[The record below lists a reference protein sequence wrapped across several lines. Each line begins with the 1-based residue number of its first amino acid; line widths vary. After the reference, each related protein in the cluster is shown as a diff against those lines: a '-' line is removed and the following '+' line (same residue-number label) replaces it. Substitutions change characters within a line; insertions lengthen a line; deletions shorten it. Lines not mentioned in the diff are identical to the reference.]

1 MDEEKSTQ
9 TERGGEAVTN
19 AEKKAVLLEYQAIE
33 RRIKRLQSEKQGWL
47 EKATAVSPNLSDMP
61 KSGGTDKI
69 QNAVCRI
76 ADIEADINRE
86 IDRQIDLRE
95 RIEAAIHAIPDG
107 RLRDL
112 MRYRYMD
119 GKKFEE
125 IAVAMHLDYRWVR
138 RLHGRALSKLT
149 LESPPPPV
157 L

>member
-1 MDEEKSTQ
+1 M
-9 TERGGEAVTN
+9 TN

-76 ADIEADINRE
+76 ADIEQKINRE

-95 RIEAAIHAIPDG
+95 RIEAAICAIPDG

-112 MRYRYMD
+112 MRYRYID
-119 GKKFEE
+119 GMTWEQ
-125 IAVAMHLDYRWVR
+125 IAVEMHYSYVHICRM
-138 RLHGRALSKLT
+138 HGQALAQIML
-149 LESPPPPV
+149 
-157 L
+157 

>member
-33 RRIKRLQSEKQGWL
+33 RRIKRLQVEKQGWM

-61 KSGGTDKI
+61 KGGGTDKI

-95 RIEAAIHAIPDG
+95 RIEAAIRAIPDG

-119 GKKFEE
+119 GMTWEE
-125 IAVAMHLDYRWVR
+125 IAVEMEISYQWVCK
-138 RLHGRALSKLT
+138 LHGDALKEIEFS
-149 LESPPPPV
+149 
-157 L
+157 

>member
-33 RRIKRLQSEKQGWL
+33 RRIKRLQSEKRGWL

-76 ADIEADINRE
+76 ADIEQKINRD
-86 IDRQIDLRE
+86 IDRKIDLRE
-95 RIEAAIHAIPDG
+95 RIEAAICAIPDG

-112 MRYRYMD
+112 MRYRYID
-119 GKKFEE
+119 GMTWEQ
-125 IAVAMHLDYRWVR
+125 IAVEMHYSYVHICRM
-138 RLHGRALSKLT
+138 HGQALAQIML
-149 LESPPPPV
+149 
-157 L
+157 

>member
-19 AEKKAVLLEYQAIE
+19 AEKKAILLEYQAIE

-76 ADIEADINRE
+76 ADIEQKINRD

-95 RIEAAIHAIPDG
+95 RIEAAICAIPDG

-112 MRYRYMD
+112 MRYRYID
-119 GKKFEE
+119 GMTWEQ
-125 IAVAMHLDYRWVR
+125 IAVEMHYSYVHICRM
-138 RLHGRALSKLT
+138 HGQALAQIML
-149 LESPPPPV
+149 
-157 L
+157 